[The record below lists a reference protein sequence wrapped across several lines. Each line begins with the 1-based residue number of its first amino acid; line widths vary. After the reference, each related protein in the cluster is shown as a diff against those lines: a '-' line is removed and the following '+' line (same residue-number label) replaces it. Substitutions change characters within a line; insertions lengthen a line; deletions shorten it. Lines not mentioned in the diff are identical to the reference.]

1 MPTPSPR
8 RLLVLV
14 VILAFV
20 IGLIQVG
27 LVSIAFD
34 KLGLSS
40 DSAYL
45 LLMLTL
51 GGSLINVPVVTLK
64 SGAPRPPPP
73 IRDFFGRWPFPRFP
87 PFTGKVTI
95 TVNLGGAV
103 IPVLFSL
110 YLFSHVP
117 LGLVEVVAAVTA
129 VTVVS
134 SKFSR
139 PIPGIGIGMPVLVA
153 PLTAALVASLLDPVE
168 RAPLAYVA
176 GTLGVLIGADLMRLK
191 DILKLG
197 SPFASIGGAGTLD
210 GVFLTGIIAVLLA

>member
-1 MPTPSPR
+1 MPTPSPQR
-8 RLLVLV
+8 FLIFVI
-14 VILAFV
+14 ILAFV

-51 GGSLINVPVVTLK
+51 AGSMVNLPVVTLK
-64 SGAPRPPPP
+64 ADGPPPAEMP
-73 IRDFFGRWPFPRFP
+73 QVPERWPFPRFP
-87 PFTGKVTI
+87 PFTGRVTI

-103 IPVLFSL
+103 VPVSFSL
-110 YLFSHVP
+110 YLFLHAP
-117 LGLVEVVAAVTA
+117 LGMLEVVAGVAAVA
-129 VTVVS
+129 LVS

-153 PLTAALVASLLDPVE
+153 PLTAALVASLLDPPQ
-168 RAPLAYVA
+168 RAPLAYVS

-191 DILKLG
+191 DIAKLG

>member
-1 MPTPSPR
+1 MSAPSPQ
-8 RLLVLV
+8 RLLLLV

-20 IGLIQVG
+20 IGLIQIG

-51 GGSLINVPVVTLK
+51 GGSLINLPVVTLK
-64 SGAPRPPPP
+64 SDAPPPP
-73 IRDFFGRWPFPRFP
+73 PQQTFLDRWPFPRFP
-87 PFTGKVTI
+87 PFTGRVTI
-95 TVNLGGAV
+95 TVNLGGAIV
-103 IPVLFSL
+103 PVAFSL
-110 YLFSHVP
+110 YLFSHVA
-117 LGLVEVVAAVTA
+117 LGLFEVVAGVAV
-129 VTVVS
+129 VTLVS
-134 SKFSR
+134 AKFSR
-139 PIPGIGIGMPVLVA
+139 PIPRIGIGMPVLIA
-153 PLTAALVASLLDPVE
+153 PLAAALVASLLDPAQ
-168 RAPLAYVA
+168 RAPLAYIS

-197 SPFASIGGAGTLD
+197 SPVASIGGAGTLD

>member
-1 MPTPSPR
+1 MPRPSPQ
-8 RLLVLV
+8 RLLVFVL
-14 VILAFV
+14 ILAFV

-40 DSAYL
+40 ESAYL

-51 GGSLINVPVVTLK
+51 GGSLINLPVVTLK
-64 SGAPRPPPP
+64 SDAPPPP
-73 IRDFFGRWPFPRFP
+73 PQQQFLDRWPFPRFP
-87 PFTGKVTI
+87 PFSGRVTI

-103 IPVLFSL
+103 VPVSFSL
-110 YLFSHVP
+110 YLFLHVP
-117 LGLVEVVAAVTA
+117 LGMFEVVAGVAAVTL
-129 VTVVS
+129 VS
-134 SKFSR
+134 SRFSR
-139 PIPGIGIGMPVLVA
+139 PIPGIGIGMPVLIA
-153 PLTAALVASLLDPVE
+153 PLTAALVASLLDPAQ
-168 RAPLAYVA
+168 RAPLAYVS